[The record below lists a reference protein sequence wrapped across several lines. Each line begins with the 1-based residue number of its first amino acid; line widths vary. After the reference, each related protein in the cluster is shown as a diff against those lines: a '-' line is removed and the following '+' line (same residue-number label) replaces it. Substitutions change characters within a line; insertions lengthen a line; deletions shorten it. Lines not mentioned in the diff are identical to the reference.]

1 MERNFSLLDLKLIFF
16 VSFIKLLVGLE
27 LGFNINIMGDI
38 GVFWLK
44 MDLKLMMGGL
54 IYFFF
59 IYLVIYFFIVL

>member
-1 MERNFSLLDLKLIFF
+1 MERNFSLLDLNLIFF

-44 MDLKLMMGGL
+44 MDSKLMMGGL

>member
-1 MERNFSLLDLKLIFF
+1 MERNFSLLDLNLIFF

>member
-1 MERNFSLLDLKLIFF
+1 MERNFSLLDLNLIFF

-44 MDLKLMMGGL
+44 MDSKLMMGGL
-54 IYFFF
+54 IYFFLY
-59 IYLVIYFFIVL
+59 IW

>member
-44 MDLKLMMGGL
+44 MDSKLMMGGL